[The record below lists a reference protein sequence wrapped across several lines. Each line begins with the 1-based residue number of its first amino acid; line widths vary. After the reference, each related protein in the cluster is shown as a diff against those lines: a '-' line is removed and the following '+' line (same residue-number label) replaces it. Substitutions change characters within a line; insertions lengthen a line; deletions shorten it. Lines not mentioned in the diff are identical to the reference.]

1 MSQQVSAIWLSVDP
15 FGHVVP
21 MSRPFRRKEQAML
34 LYAASTA
41 EMPQRAAKAQL
52 VVSKLRE
59 WRVAFE
65 ANALLAGEQEVDE
78 DFLDTG
84 TDERPVEGMVDT
96 VDGGGLVDTVAVTD
110 CENAQGW
117 EQHLLDTRMMKR
129 FKVDD
134 WVRCCSAERVAGD

>member
-1 MSQQVSAIWLSVDP
+1 
-15 FGHVVP
+15 
-21 MSRPFRRKEQAML
+21 ML

-59 WRVAFE
+59 WRIAFE
-65 ANALLAGEQEVDE
+65 ANALQADEQEVDE
-78 DFLDTG
+78 DFLDT
-84 TDERPVEGMVDT
+84 DDRPVEGMVDT

-117 EQHLLDTRMMKR
+117 EQDLLDTRMMKR

-134 WVRCCSAERVAGD
+134 WVRCCSAERVVGD

>member
-65 ANALLAGEQEVDE
+65 ANALQADEQEVDE
-78 DFLDTG
+78 DFLD

-117 EQHLLDTRMMKR
+117 EQDLLDTRMMKR

-134 WVRCCSAERVAGD
+134 WVRCCSAERMAGD

>member
-1 MSQQVSAIWLSVDP
+1 
-15 FGHVVP
+15 
-21 MSRPFRRKEQAML
+21 ML

-65 ANALLAGEQEVDE
+65 ANALQAGEQEVHE
-78 DFLDTG
+78 DFLD
-84 TDERPVEGMVDT
+84 TDERPVEGT

-117 EQHLLDTRMMKR
+117 EQDLLDTRMMKR

>member
-78 DFLDTG
+78 DFLDT
-84 TDERPVEGMVDT
+84 DERPVEGT
-96 VDGGGLVDTVAVTD
+96 VDGGGLVDTVGEAAEVD
-110 CENAQGW
+110 AWVNDIADER
-117 EQHLLDTRMMKR
+117 EKKR
-129 FKVDD
+129 FRLND
-134 WVRCCSAERVAGD
+134 WVRTAAHAADEC

>member
-1 MSQQVSAIWLSVDP
+1 MSQQASAIWLRPSVDP
-15 FGHVVP
+15 FGHMAP
-21 MSRPFRRKEQAML
+21 MGRPFRRKEQAML
-34 LYAASTA
+34 LYAASTTD
-41 EMPQRAAKAQL
+41 MPQRAAKAQL

-65 ANALLAGEQEVDE
+65 ANALLADEQEVDE
-78 DFLDTG
+78 DFLD

-117 EQHLLDTRMMKR
+117 EQDLLDTRMMKR